1 MWLLLCQA
9 IIWTHAVGPPLPA
22 DHRTGKES
30 VTTPMTAPLTPKGK
44 RTRQRILDVSMKLFA
59 QSGSNSTSLRGIA
72 AEAGLSHAGVL
83 RYFQDKD
90 ALLIAVLEHRDEMDL
105 SRALDEQGNVRA
117 EVLTGNGP
125 YTALR
130 TLLEV
135 VERNATMPGVVELF
149 LKVATE
155 ATHEDHPAHDYF
167 LARYARLRR
176 LLEPVFAAVLP
187 DEPPAGITAA
197 EATEQLISILDGS
210 QLQWLLSGGR
220 IDLVADARRYLELLG
235 IDLADPAAD

>member
-1 MWLLLCQA
+1 M
-9 IIWTHAVGPPLPA
+9 
-22 DHRTGKES
+22 
-30 VTTPMTAPLTPKGK
+30 TTTTAQLTPKGQ

-59 QSGSNSTSLRGIA
+59 QSGSNATSLRGIA
-72 AEAGLSHAGVL
+72 AEAGMSHAGVL
-83 RYFQDKD
+83 RYFEDKD

-105 SRALDEQGNVRA
+105 SRALDETGAVRP
-117 EVLTGNGP
+117 EVLTGDGP

-135 VERNATMPGVVELF
+135 IERNATMPGVVELF

-155 ATHEDHPAHDYF
+155 ATHADHPAHDYF
-167 LARYARLRR
+167 VARYARLRR
-176 LLEPVFAAVLP
+176 LLEPVFDAVLP
-187 DEPPAGITAA
+187 TERPAGITAA

-235 IDLADPAAD
+235 IDLAAASTR